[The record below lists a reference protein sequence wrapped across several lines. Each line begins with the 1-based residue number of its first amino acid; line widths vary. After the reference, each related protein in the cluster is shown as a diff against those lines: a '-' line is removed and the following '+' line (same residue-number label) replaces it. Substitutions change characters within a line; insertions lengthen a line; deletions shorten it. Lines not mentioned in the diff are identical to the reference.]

1 MMNPVIS
8 AVQADSRKELSD
20 DLLYAMNAPNR
31 AFTKAQIAQVARS
44 HGVPVDFAED
54 LAALLFKDAIGVD
67 VEHVDFN
74 AMVKQIAEIEA
85 TVPDQGLRL
94 YKLQALA
101 RRYKRSYRE
110 IMECFN
116 KALLNQQP
124 IQPMSLGELRAR
136 TETDTPW
143 LIPGWLPQGTNLL
156 FFGDGGTGKTLMA
169 YQWLESVVM
178 GTRWNG

>member
-1 MMNPVIS
+1 MNPVIN
-8 AVQADSRKELSD
+8 AMQADSRKELSD

-31 AFTKAQIAQVARS
+31 TFTKAQIAQVARS
-44 HGVPVDFAED
+44 HSVPIEFAED
-54 LAALLFKDAIGVD
+54 LATLLFKEVAGVD
-67 VEHVDFN
+67 VEHVDFHSLI
-74 AMVKQIAEIEA
+74 KQIAEIESS
-85 TVPDQGLRL
+85 VPDQGLRL

-124 IQPMSLGELRAR
+124 IKPMTLGDLRAE

-143 LIPGWLPQGTNLL
+143 LIT
-156 FFGDGGTGKTLMA
+156 K
-169 YQWLESVVM
+169 
-178 GTRWNG
+178 